1 MIATFTEVFS
11 SSLLQMY
18 LPSEYLWGLISG
30 VHSEGEEDD
39 GDASFPPLMPPY
51 GGPKAANVSADED

>member
-1 MIATFTEVFS
+1 
-11 SSLLQMY
+11 MY

-30 VHSEGEEDD
+30 VHSEGEED
-39 GDASFPPLMPPY
+39 GDASLPPLMPPY